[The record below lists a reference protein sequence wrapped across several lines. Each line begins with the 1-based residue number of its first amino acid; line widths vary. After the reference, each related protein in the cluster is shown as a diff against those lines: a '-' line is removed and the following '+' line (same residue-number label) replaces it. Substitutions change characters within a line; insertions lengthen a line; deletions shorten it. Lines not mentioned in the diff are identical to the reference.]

1 MLKKI
6 AGLLVVVAILI
17 LTVVPLQA
25 RAEMEYRFWDKDT
38 IFKDFAWGKTDIVE
52 AIDFELY
59 VGYPDATLK
68 LWNNI
73 TRAEFAAV
81 LARAADVSG
90 EPGPK
95 WYDGAVNGLIAAGV
109 IPDKSG
115 DWDAPITRL
124 EAAKWLGRLARAFN
138 IPVKDPNEYF
148 TDTQDPEATYARQT
162 GMMYGVDAEKKLL
175 GADELMN
182 RGQAIVILLRVAKN
196 INVDLPSD
204 EEIIQA
210 FKEAIEDVK
219 ANITYM
225 VQTKKPDSS
234 AYDKILPY
242 KRVTRAYFEGAQKA
256 MMAGFERGARTSA
269 NIEARNVRV
278 VEKHKG
284 IAYVVAEGVNLDL
297 QISRPTVSR
306 LRKIDG
312 RWMMTQGAGNKE
324 NDIYYINEW
333 RKMLG
338 MTPLF

>member
-1 MLKKI
+1 MLKKLTI
-6 AGLLVVVAILI
+6 GLLAAILI
-17 LTVVPLQA
+17 LTTVPLVA

-81 LARAADVSG
+81 LARAADISG
-90 EPGPK
+90 DPGPN

-124 EAAKWLGRLARAFN
+124 EAAKWLGRLAKAFN

-148 TDTQDPEATYARQT
+148 NDTQDPEATYARQT
-162 GMMYGVDAEKKLL
+162 GMMYGVDAQKKLL
-175 GADELMN
+175 GANELMN

-196 INVDLPSD
+196 INVDLPTD

-210 FKEAIEDVK
+210 FNEALEDVK
-219 ANITYM
+219 ANIAYM
-225 VQTKKPDSS
+225 AQTKKPDPSK
-234 AYDKILPY
+234 YDEILPY

-256 MMAGFERGARTSA
+256 MMAGFERGGKASTNFES
-269 NIEARNVRV
+269 RNARV
-278 VEKHKG
+278 VEKHKS
-284 IAYVVAEGVNLDL
+284 IAYVVDEGVNSDFGT
-297 QISRPTVSR
+297 SKPAVSR
-306 LRKIDG
+306 FRKIDG
-312 RWMMTQGAGNKE
+312 RWMMTQAAGNKE

-338 MTPLF
+338 MSPLF

>member
-1 MLKKI
+1 MFKKL
-6 AGLLVVVAILI
+6 ALFAVLVVMLFAFTI
-17 LTVVPLQA
+17 PA
-25 RAEMEYRFWDKDT
+25 HAEMEYRFWDKDT
-38 IFKDFAWGKTDIVE
+38 IFNDFAWGKTDIVE

-90 EPGPK
+90 EPGPN

-109 IPDKSG
+109 IPEKSG

-124 EAAKWLGRLARAFN
+124 EAAKWLGRLAKAFN

-175 GADELMN
+175 GANELMN

-204 EEIIQA
+204 DEIIQA
-210 FKEAIEDVK
+210 FNEAMEDVN
-219 ANITYM
+219 ADIAYM
-225 VQTKKPDSS
+225 AQTRKPDPNV
-234 AYDKILPY
+234 YDKILPY
-242 KRVTRAYFEGAQKA
+242 KRVTRMYFEGAQKD
-256 MMAGFERGARTSA
+256 MMAALERGARTSRV
-269 NIEARNVRV
+269 EARNIRV

-284 IAYVVAEGVNLDL
+284 IAYVVCESVSVDL
-297 QISRPTVSR
+297 GLSRPIVVR

-324 NDIYYINEW
+324 NDIYYVNEW

>member
-1 MLKKI
+1 MLKKL
-6 AGLLVVVAILI
+6 AFGLLAAILI

-25 RAEMEYRFWDKDT
+25 HAEMEYRFWDKDT
-38 IFKDFAWGKTDIVE
+38 IFNDFAWGKTDIVE

-59 VGYPDATLK
+59 VGYPDGTLK

-81 LARAADVSG
+81 LARAADISG
-90 EPGPK
+90 EPGPN

-124 EAAKWLGRLARAFN
+124 EAAKWLGRLAKVFN
-138 IPVKDPNEYF
+138 IPVKEPNEYF
-148 TDTQDPEATYARQT
+148 NDTQDPEATYARQT

-175 GADELMN
+175 GANELMN

-204 EEIIQA
+204 DEIIQA
-210 FKEAIEDVK
+210 FNEAIEDVNADIAYLVETRK
-219 ANITYM
+219 
-225 VQTKKPDSS
+225 VDPS
-234 AYDKILPY
+234 AYERILPY
-242 KRVTRAYFEGAQKA
+242 RRVTKEYFIKGEKDAIASLQNGRKLSKV
-256 MMAGFERGARTSA
+256 GAR
-269 NIEARNVRV
+269 NIRV

-284 IAYVVAEGVNLDL
+284 IAYVVCEGVNL
-297 QISRPTVSR
+297 SNGAAAPVVSR
-306 LRKIDG
+306 FRKIDG

-324 NDIYYINEW
+324 NDIYYVNEW

>member
-1 MLKKI
+1 MLKKL
-6 AGLLVVVAILI
+6 AFGLLAAILI
-17 LTVVPLQA
+17 ITVVPSVA

-59 VGYPDATLK
+59 VGYPDGTLK

-81 LARAADVSG
+81 LARAADISG
-90 EPGPK
+90 QPGPN

-124 EAAKWLGRLARAFN
+124 EAAKWLGRLAKVFN
-138 IPVKDPNEYF
+138 IPVKEPNEYF
-148 TDTQDPEATYARQT
+148 NDTQDPEATYARQT

-175 GADELMN
+175 GASELMN

-210 FKEAIEDVK
+210 FKEAIEDVN
-219 ANITYM
+219 ADIAYM
-225 VQTKKPDSS
+225 AQTRKPDPNV
-234 AYDKILPY
+234 YDKILPY
-242 KRVTRAYFEGAQKA
+242 KRVTRTYFEREQKD
-256 MMAGFERGARTSA
+256 MMAGFERGARTSRVD
-269 NIEARNVRV
+269 ARNIRV

-284 IAYVVAEGVNLDL
+284 IAYVVCESVSVDL
-297 QISRPTVSR
+297 GLSRPIVVR

-312 RWMMTQGAGNKE
+312 RWMVTQGAGNKE
-324 NDIYYINEW
+324 NDIYYVNEW

>member
-1 MLKKI
+1 MKKFTVLT
-6 AGLLVVVAILI
+6 ALLALI
-17 LTVVPLQA
+17 LLFAQA
-25 RAEMEYRFWDKDT
+25 LPAHAEMEYRFWDKKDIDT
-38 IFKDFAWGKTDIVE
+38 DFAWGKTDIIE

-59 VGYPDATLK
+59 VGYPDSTLR
-68 LWNNI
+68 LSNNI

-81 LARAADVSG
+81 LARAADISG
-90 EPGPK
+90 QPGPN

-124 EAAKWLGRLARAFN
+124 EAARWLGRLAKAFN

-175 GADELMN
+175 GASELMN

-210 FKEAIEDVK
+210 FREALEDVN
-219 ANITYM
+219 AGIRYM
-225 VQTKKPDSS
+225 EENRKVNPN
-234 AYDKILPY
+234 AYELLPY
-242 KRVTRAYFEGAQKA
+242 KRVTKEYFIKGMHD
-256 MMAGFERGARTSA
+256 MMAGFERGARTSRVDGR
-269 NIEARNVRV
+269 NIRV

-284 IAYVVAEGVNLDL
+284 IAYVVCESVSVDL
-297 QISRPTVSR
+297 GLSRPVVSR

-324 NDIYYINEW
+324 NDIYYVNEW

>member
-1 MLKKI
+1 MLKKLTL
-6 AGLLVVVAILI
+6 GLLATVLI
-17 LTVVPLQA
+17 LTAAPLMA
-25 RAEMEYRFWDKDT
+25 RAEMEYRFWDKKDIDT
-38 IFKDFAWGKTDIVE
+38 DFAWGKTDIVE

-59 VGYPDATLK
+59 VGYPDSTLR
-68 LWNNI
+68 LSNNI

-90 EPGPK
+90 EAGPN
-95 WYDGAVNGLIAAGV
+95 WYDGAVDGLVKAGV

-124 EAAKWLGRLARAFN
+124 EAAKWLGRLAKAFN
-138 IPVKDPNEYF
+138 IPVKEPNEYF
-148 TDTQDPEATYARQT
+148 NDTQDPEATYARQT

-175 GADELMN
+175 GANELMN

-204 EEIIQA
+204 DEIIQA
-210 FKEAIEDVK
+210 FNEAMEDVK

-225 VQTKKPDSS
+225 AQTKKPDPSV
-234 AYDKILPY
+234 YDKILPY
-242 KRVTRAYFEGAQKA
+242 KRVTRAYFEGEQKA
-256 MMAGFERGARTSA
+256 MMAGFERGARTSP
-269 NIEARNVRV
+269 NIEVRNIRV

-284 IAYVVAEGVNLDL
+284 VAYVVAEGVNSDL
-297 QISRPTVSR
+297 GISRPAVSR

-324 NDIYYINEW
+324 NDIYYVNEW

-338 MTPLF
+338 MAPLF